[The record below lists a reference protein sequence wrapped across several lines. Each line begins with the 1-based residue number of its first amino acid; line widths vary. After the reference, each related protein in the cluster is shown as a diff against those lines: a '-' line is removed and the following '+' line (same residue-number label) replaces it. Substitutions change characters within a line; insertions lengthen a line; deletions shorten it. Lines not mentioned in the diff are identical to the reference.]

1 MNAKLKAKRL
11 TMIKK
16 AAVKAMKRIST
27 ERRRAH
33 EAALEDM
40 QEDVLEEHDDD
51 YI

>member
-16 AAVKAMKRIST
+16 AAVKAMKRMAT
-27 ERRRAH
+27 DRRRAY

-40 QEDVLEEHDDD
+40 QEDTLEEHDDD
-51 YI
+51 YV